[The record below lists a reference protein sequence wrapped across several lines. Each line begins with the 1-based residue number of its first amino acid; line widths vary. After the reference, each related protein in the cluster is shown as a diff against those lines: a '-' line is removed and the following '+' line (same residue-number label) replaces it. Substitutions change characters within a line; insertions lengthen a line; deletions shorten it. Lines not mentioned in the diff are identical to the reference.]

1 MSDPDRRGW
10 HVQKGIDAIHVL
22 TTFIFIIGGF
32 WFLAGQ
38 DKRISNLELGM
49 QYTQERTG
57 SQQQRTEK
65 KLTELKS
72 DLRDINSKLDRL
84 IESQIGP
91 PWMRQEKNPGN
102 EK

>member
-10 HVQKGIDAIHVL
+10 HVQKGIDAIHVI
-22 TTFIFIIGGF
+22 TTFVFIIGGF

-38 DKRISNLELGM
+38 DKRISNLELSA
-49 QYTQERTG
+49 QYAQESSV

-72 DLRDINSKLDRL
+72 NLRDINSKLDRL

-91 PWMRQEKNPGN
+91 PWIKNEKNLGN
-102 EK
+102 N

>member
-10 HVQKGIDAIHVL
+10 HVQKGVDAIHVL
-22 TTFIFIIGGF
+22 TTFVFIIGGF

-38 DKRISNLELGM
+38 DKRISNLELSA
-49 QYTQERTG
+49 QYAQESSV

-72 DLRDINSKLDRL
+72 NLRDINSKLDRL

-91 PWMRQEKNPGN
+91 PWMKNDKNLGN
-102 EK
+102 N

>member
-10 HVQKGIDAIHVL
+10 HVQKGVDAIHVL
-22 TTFIFIIGGF
+22 TTFVFIIGGF

-38 DKRISNLELGM
+38 DKRISNLELSAQYM
-49 QYTQERTG
+49 QQSSG

-72 DLRDINSKLDRL
+72 NLRDINSKLDRL

-91 PWMRQEKNPGN
+91 PWMKNEKNLGN
-102 EK
+102 N

>member
-10 HVQKGIDAIHVL
+10 HVQKGIDAIHVI
-22 TTFIFIIGGF
+22 TTFVFIIGGF

-38 DKRISNLELGM
+38 DKRISNLELSAQYM
-49 QYTQERTG
+49 QQSSG

-72 DLRDINSKLDRL
+72 DLRAINSKLDRL

-91 PWMRQEKNPGN
+91 PWIKNEKNQGN
-102 EK
+102 N

>member
-10 HVQKGIDAIHVL
+10 HVQKGVDAIHVL
-22 TTFIFIIGGF
+22 TTFVFIIGGF

-38 DKRISNLELGM
+38 DKRISNLELSA
-49 QYTQERTG
+49 QYAQESSV

-72 DLRDINSKLDRL
+72 NLRDINSKLDRL

-91 PWMRQEKNPGN
+91 PWIKNEKNLGN
-102 EK
+102 N

>member
-10 HVQKGIDAIHVL
+10 HVQKGVDAIHLL
-22 TTFIFIIGGF
+22 TTFVFIIGGF

-38 DKRISNLELGM
+38 DKRISNLELSA
-49 QYTQERTG
+49 QYAQESSV

-72 DLRDINSKLDRL
+72 NLRDINSKLDRL

-91 PWMRQEKNPGN
+91 PWMKNEKNLGN
-102 EK
+102 N

>member
-10 HVQKGIDAIHVL
+10 HVQKGIDAIHVI
-22 TTFIFIIGGF
+22 TTFVFIIGGF

-38 DKRISNLELGM
+38 DKRISNLELRA
-49 QYTQERTG
+49 QYTQESSV

-72 DLRDINSKLDRL
+72 DLRAINSKLDRL

-91 PWMRQEKNPGN
+91 PWIKNEKNQGN
-102 EK
+102 N

>member
-10 HVQKGIDAIHVL
+10 HVQKGVDAIHVL
-22 TTFIFIIGGF
+22 TTFVFIIGGF

-38 DKRISNLELGM
+38 DKRISNLELSA
-49 QYTQERTG
+49 QYAQESSV

-72 DLRDINSKLDRL
+72 NLRDINSKLDRL

-91 PWMRQEKNPGN
+91 PWIKNEKNLGSN
-102 EK
+102 

>member
-10 HVQKGIDAIHVL
+10 HVQKGIDAIHVI
-22 TTFIFIIGGF
+22 TTFVFIIGGF

-38 DKRISNLELGM
+38 DKRISNLELSAQYM
-49 QYTQERTG
+49 QQNSG

-72 DLRDINSKLDRL
+72 NLRDINSKLDRL

-91 PWMRQEKNPGN
+91 PWMKNEKNLGN
-102 EK
+102 N

>member
-10 HVQKGIDAIHVL
+10 HVQKGVDAIHVL
-22 TTFIFIIGGF
+22 TTFVFIIGGF

-38 DKRISNLELGM
+38 DKRISNLELSA
-49 QYTQERTG
+49 QYAQESSV

-72 DLRDINSKLDRL
+72 NLRDINSKLDRL

-91 PWMRQEKNPGN
+91 PWIKN
-102 EK
+102 EKTLGNN

>member
-10 HVQKGIDAIHVL
+10 HVQKGVDAIHVL
-22 TTFIFIIGGF
+22 TTFVFIIGGF

-38 DKRISNLELGM
+38 DKRISNLELSA
-49 QYTQERTG
+49 QYAQESSV

-72 DLRDINSKLDRL
+72 NLRDINSKLDRL

-91 PWMRQEKNPGN
+91 PWMKNEKNQG
-102 EK
+102 E

>member
-10 HVQKGIDAIHVL
+10 HVQKGIDAIHVI
-22 TTFIFIIGGF
+22 TTLVFIIGGF

-38 DKRISNLELGM
+38 DKRISNLELRA
-49 QYTQERTG
+49 QYTQESSV

-72 DLRDINSKLDRL
+72 NLRDINSKLDRL

-91 PWMRQEKNPGN
+91 PWIKNEKNLGSN
-102 EK
+102 

>member
-10 HVQKGIDAIHVL
+10 HVQKGVDAIHVL
-22 TTFIFIIGGF
+22 TTFVFIIGGF

-38 DKRISNLELGM
+38 DKRISNLELSA
-49 QYTQERTG
+49 QYAQESSV

-72 DLRDINSKLDRL
+72 NLRDINSKLDRL

-91 PWMRQEKNPGN
+91 PWIKNGKNLGN
-102 EK
+102 N

>member
-10 HVQKGIDAIHVL
+10 HVQKGVDAIHVL
-22 TTFIFIIGGF
+22 TTFVFIIGGF

-38 DKRISNLELGM
+38 DKRISNLELSA
-49 QYTQERTG
+49 QYAQESSV

-72 DLRDINSKLDRL
+72 NLRDINSKLDRL

-91 PWMRQEKNPGN
+91 PWMKNEKNLGN
-102 EK
+102 N

>member
-10 HVQKGIDAIHVL
+10 HVQKGVDAIHLL
-22 TTFIFIIGGF
+22 TTFVFIIGGF

-38 DKRISNLELGM
+38 DKRISNLELGAQYM
-49 QYTQERTG
+49 QQSSG

-72 DLRDINSKLDRL
+72 NLRDINSKLDRL

-91 PWMRQEKNPGN
+91 PWMKNEKNLGN
-102 EK
+102 N

>member
-10 HVQKGIDAIHVL
+10 HVQKGVDAIHVL
-22 TTFIFIIGGF
+22 TTFVFIIGGF

-38 DKRISNLELGM
+38 DKRISNLELSA
-49 QYTQERTG
+49 QYAQENSV

-72 DLRDINSKLDRL
+72 NLRDINSKLDRL

-91 PWMRQEKNPGN
+91 PWMKNEKNLGN
-102 EK
+102 D